1 MNAPSGGL
9 RLLRIVADDGSSG
22 FESRARPGEW
32 AVPGICAFAADDP
45 ALLPPARAAAF
56 ACGFLGLGSLGWSR
70 EVEVVDIDARSFD
83 GLTLRL
89 AAWLRESVGAPDLD
103 AALALAREELD
114 YARQLATD
122 APPGARLRVTR
133 RLEAGD
139 IREAYRL
146 LDPGSSPVAGSLFD
160 LIGRVRSEG

>member
-1 MNAPSGGL
+1 MSAPLTAL
-9 RLLRIVADDGSSG
+9 RLLRIVADDGSHG
-22 FESRARPGEW
+22 FEHRAQPGEW
-32 AVPGICAFAADDP
+32 AVPGICAFAAEDP
-45 ALLPPARAAAF
+45 ARLPPARAAALRQ
-56 ACGFLGLGSLGWSR
+56 GFLGLESGGWSR
-70 EVEVVDIDARSFD
+70 EVETAELDARTFD

-160 LIGRVRSEG
+160 LIDRVRSEG